1 MRDLDFFEYSF
12 IAIVLSISFF
22 LFGVV
27 VGYRIESDRFK
38 CKAVVQ
44 GVAEYTTDEKGNP
57 VWQWKK

>member
-27 VGYRIESDRFK
+27 VGYQNESDRFK
-38 CKAVVQ
+38 GEAVVQ